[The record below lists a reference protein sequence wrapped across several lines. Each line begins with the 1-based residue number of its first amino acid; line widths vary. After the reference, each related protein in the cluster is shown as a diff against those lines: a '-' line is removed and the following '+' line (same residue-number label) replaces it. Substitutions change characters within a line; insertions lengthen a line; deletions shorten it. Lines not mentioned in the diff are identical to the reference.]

1 MSNGDNVTTQI
12 SREAPFLEDYRRRL
26 MDSVFA
32 ATDQPIVPQGRTIA
46 DFDPFQ
52 QAGFAE
58 AARQLGFTFDPAT
71 GGVTRTG
78 QATFQPFLD
87 QALAGMQTG
96 QQTAAQA
103 VPTAQ
108 LGVGTALQGIPALQ
122 AAQGQFD
129 PSQSN
134 YQQFFDQYQAD
145 VTNQA
150 LKQMDEEAAKAQA
163 NLATQAQRAGAFG
176 GSRFGVQEAELA
188 KNLQDIKSR
197 RITEDLSR
205 NFQQAQAKAMD
216 TFERAQA
223 RNLGVG
229 QALGQAGQGLGQA
242 AQGFLNVG
250 TGQAQLGQGIAGLG
264 QLGFG
269 LGQQG
274 VGTLGTIGGQRQ
286 ARQQALSDEDLRLTT
301 ARQQEPLARL
311 RFVQDQLSR
320 VPSAQ
325 QRTIEQPIPFT
336 NPLLGAI
343 GAGISGLGTFGS
355 IFGNQGSS

>member
-1 MSNGDNVTTQI
+1 
-12 SREAPFLEDYRRRL
+12 

-32 ATDQPIVPQGRTIA
+32 ATDQPIVPQERAISP
-46 DFDPFQ
+46 FDEFQ
-52 QAGFAE
+52 TAGFGE

-71 GGVTRTG
+71 GSLTRTG
-78 QATFQPFLD
+78 QAAFQPDLD
-87 QALAGMQTG
+87 AARA
-96 QQTAAQA
+96 AAQA
-103 VPTAQ
+103 
-108 LGVGTALQGIPALQ
+108 GIPALQ

-163 NLATQAQRAGAFG
+163 NLATQAQKAGAFG

-197 RITEDLSR
+197 RISEDLSR

-229 QALGQAGQGLGQA
+229 QALGQAAQGLGS
-242 AQGFLNVG
+242 
-250 TGQAQLGQGIAGLG
+250 LG

-269 LGQQG
+269 LGQAG
-274 VGTLGTIGGQRQ
+274 IATLGTIGGQRQ
-286 ARQQALSDEDLRLTT
+286 ARNQALADEALRLTT
-301 ARQQEPLARL
+301 ARQQEPLNRL

-355 IFGNQGSS
+355 IFGAGQQ

>member
-1 MSNGDNVTTQI
+1 MANGDNVSTQI

-32 ATDQPIVPQGRTIA
+32 ATDKPIVPQERAISP
-46 DFDPFQ
+46 FDEFQ
-52 QAGFAE
+52 TTGFGE

-71 GGVTRTG
+71 GSLTRTG
-78 QATFQPFLD
+78 QAAFQPDLD
-87 QALAGMQTG
+87 AARA
-96 QQTAAQA
+96 AAQA
-103 VPTAQ
+103 
-108 LGVGTALQGIPALQ
+108 GIPALQ

-129 PSQSN
+129 PSKSN

-145 VTNQA
+145 VTQQA
-150 LKQMDEEAAKAQA
+150 LKQMDEEAAKAQSD
-163 NLATQAQRAGAFG
+163 LATRAQRAGAFG
-176 GSRFGVQEAELA
+176 GSRFGVQEAELS

-197 RITEDLSR
+197 RISEDLSR

-229 QALGQAGQGLGQA
+229 QALGQAAQGLGS
-242 AQGFLNVG
+242 
-250 TGQAQLGQGIAGLG
+250 LG

-269 LGQQG
+269 LGQAG
-274 VGTLGTIGGQRQ
+274 IGTLGTIVGQRQ
-286 ARQQALSDEDLRLTT
+286 ARNQALADETLRLTT
-301 ARQQEPLARL
+301 ARQQEPLNRL

-325 QRTIEQPIPFT
+325 QRTIEQPVPFT

-355 IFGNQGSS
+355 IFGAGQQ

>member
-1 MSNGDNVTTQI
+1 MANGDNVTTQI

-32 ATDQPIVPQGRTIA
+32 ATDKPIVPQERAISP
-46 DFDPFQ
+46 FDEFQ
-52 QAGFAE
+52 TTGFGE

-71 GGVTRTG
+71 GSLTRTG
-78 QATFQPFLD
+78 QAAFQPDLD
-87 QALAGMQTG
+87 AARA
-96 QQTAAQA
+96 AAQA
-103 VPTAQ
+103 
-108 LGVGTALQGIPALQ
+108 GIPALQ

-129 PSQSN
+129 PSKSN

-145 VTNQA
+145 VTQQA
-150 LKQMDEEAAKAQA
+150 LKQMDEEAAKAQSD
-163 NLATQAQRAGAFG
+163 LATRAQRAGAFG
-176 GSRFGVQEAELA
+176 GSRFGVQEAELS

-197 RITEDLSR
+197 RISEDLSR

-229 QALGQAGQGLGQA
+229 QALGLAAQGLGS
-242 AQGFLNVG
+242 
-250 TGQAQLGQGIAGLG
+250 LG

-269 LGQQG
+269 LGQAG
-274 VGTLGTIGGQRQ
+274 IGTLGTIGGQRQ
-286 ARQQALSDEDLRLTT
+286 ARNQALADETLRLTT
-301 ARQQEPLARL
+301 ARQQEPLNRL

-355 IFGNQGSS
+355 IFGAGQQ

>member
-1 MSNGDNVTTQI
+1 MANGDNVTTQI

-32 ATDQPIVPQGRTIA
+32 ATDQPIVPQERAISPV
-46 DFDPFQ
+46 DEFQ
-52 QAGFAE
+52 TAGFGE

-71 GGVTRTG
+71 GSLTRTG
-78 QATFQPFLD
+78 QAAFQPDLD
-87 QALAGMQTG
+87 AARA
-96 QQTAAQA
+96 AAQA
-103 VPTAQ
+103 
-108 LGVGTALQGIPALQ
+108 GIPALQ

-163 NLATQAQRAGAFG
+163 NLAPQAQRAGAFG

-197 RITEDLSR
+197 RISEDLSR

-229 QALGQAGQGLGQA
+229 QALGQAAQGLGS
-242 AQGFLNVG
+242 
-250 TGQAQLGQGIAGLG
+250 LG

-269 LGQQG
+269 LGQAG
-274 VGTLGTIGGQRQ
+274 IGTLGTIGGQTQ
-286 ARQQALSDEDLRLTT
+286 ARNQALADEALRLTT
-301 ARQQEPLARL
+301 ARQQEPVNRL

-355 IFGNQGSS
+355 IFGGAGQQ

>member
-1 MSNGDNVTTQI
+1 MANGDNVTTQI

-32 ATDQPIVPQGRTIA
+32 ATDQPIVPQERAISP
-46 DFDPFQ
+46 FDEFQ
-52 QAGFAE
+52 TAGFGE

-71 GGVTRTG
+71 GSLTRTG
-78 QATFQPFLD
+78 QAAFQPDLD
-87 QALAGMQTG
+87 AARA
-96 QQTAAQA
+96 AAQA
-103 VPTAQ
+103 
-108 LGVGTALQGIPALQ
+108 GIPALQ

-197 RITEDLSR
+197 RISEDLSR

-229 QALGQAGQGLGQA
+229 QALGQAAQGLGS
-242 AQGFLNVG
+242 
-250 TGQAQLGQGIAGLG
+250 LG

-269 LGQQG
+269 LGQAG
-274 VGTLGTIGGQRQ
+274 IATLGTIGGQRQ
-286 ARQQALSDEDLRLTT
+286 ARNQALADEALRLTT
-301 ARQQEPLARL
+301 ARQQEPLNRL

-355 IFGNQGSS
+355 IFGAGQQ

>member
-1 MSNGDNVTTQI
+1 MANGDNVTTQI

-32 ATDQPIVPQGRTIA
+32 ATDQPITPQERAIA
-46 DFDPFQ
+46 PFEEFQ
-52 QAGFAE
+52 QAGFGE
-58 AARQLGFTFDPAT
+58 AARQLGFTFDPQT
-71 GGVTRTG
+71 GSVTRTG
-78 QATFQPFLD
+78 VASFQPFLD
-87 QALAGMQTG
+87 QALAGMQAG
-96 QQTAAQA
+96 QQTAAS
-103 VPTAQ
+103 
-108 LGVGTALQGIPALQ
+108 GIPALQ

-145 VTNQA
+145 VTQQA

-163 NLATQAQRAGAFG
+163 NLATQAQKAGAFG

-197 RITEDLSR
+197 RISEDLSR

-229 QALGQAGQGLGQA
+229 QALGQAGQGQA
-242 AQGFLNVG
+242 N
-250 TGQAQLGQGIAGLG
+250 LGQGIAGLG

-286 ARQQALSDEDLRLTT
+286 ARNQALADETLRLTT
-301 ARQQEPLARL
+301 ARQQEPLNRL

-343 GAGISGLGTFGS
+343 GAGISGLGTFGAL
-355 IFGNQGSS
+355 FGNQGSS

>member
-1 MSNGDNVTTQI
+1 MANGDNVTTQI

-32 ATDQPIVPQGRTIA
+32 ATDKPIVPQERAISP
-46 DFDPFQ
+46 FDEFQ
-52 QAGFAE
+52 TTGFGE

-71 GGVTRTG
+71 GSLTRTG
-78 QATFQPFLD
+78 QAAFQPDLD
-87 QALAGMQTG
+87 AARA
-96 QQTAAQA
+96 AAQA
-103 VPTAQ
+103 
-108 LGVGTALQGIPALQ
+108 GIPALQ

-129 PSQSN
+129 PSKSN

-145 VTNQA
+145 VTQQA
-150 LKQMDEEAAKAQA
+150 LKQMDEEAAKAQSD
-163 NLATQAQRAGAFG
+163 LATRAQRAGAFG
-176 GSRFGVQEAELA
+176 GSRFGVQEAELS

-197 RITEDLSR
+197 RISEDLSR

-229 QALGQAGQGLGQA
+229 QALGQAAQGLGS
-242 AQGFLNVG
+242 
-250 TGQAQLGQGIAGLG
+250 LG

-269 LGQQG
+269 LGQAG
-274 VGTLGTIGGQRQ
+274 IGTLGTIGGQRQ
-286 ARQQALSDEDLRLTT
+286 ARNQALADEALRLTT
-301 ARQQEPLARL
+301 ARQQEPLNRL

>member
-1 MSNGDNVTTQI
+1 MANGDNVTTQI

-32 ATDQPIVPQGRTIA
+32 ATDQPIVPQERAIA
-46 DFDPFQ
+46 PFDEFQ
-52 QAGFAE
+52 TAGFGE

-71 GGVTRTG
+71 GSLTRTG
-78 QATFQPFLD
+78 QAAFQPDLD
-87 QALAGMQTG
+87 AARA
-96 QQTAAQA
+96 AAQA
-103 VPTAQ
+103 
-108 LGVGTALQGIPALQ
+108 GIPALQ

-197 RITEDLSR
+197 RISEDLSR

-229 QALGQAGQGLGQA
+229 QALGQAAQGLGS
-242 AQGFLNVG
+242 
-250 TGQAQLGQGIAGLG
+250 LG

-269 LGQQG
+269 LGQAG
-274 VGTLGTIGGQRQ
+274 IGTLGTIGGQRQ
-286 ARQQALSDEDLRLTT
+286 ARNQALADEALRLTT
-301 ARQQEPLARL
+301 ARQQEPLNRL

-355 IFGNQGSS
+355 IFGGAGQQ

>member
-1 MSNGDNVTTQI
+1 MANGDNVTTQI

-32 ATDQPIVPQGRTIA
+32 ATDQPIVPQERAISP
-46 DFDPFQ
+46 FDEFQ
-52 QAGFAE
+52 TAVFGE

-71 GGVTRTG
+71 GSLTRTG
-78 QATFQPFLD
+78 QAAFQPDLD
-87 QALAGMQTG
+87 AARA
-96 QQTAAQA
+96 AAQA
-103 VPTAQ
+103 
-108 LGVGTALQGIPALQ
+108 GIPALQ

-197 RITEDLSR
+197 RISEDLSR

-229 QALGQAGQGLGQA
+229 QALGQAAQGLGS
-242 AQGFLNVG
+242 
-250 TGQAQLGQGIAGLG
+250 LG

-269 LGQQG
+269 LGQAG
-274 VGTLGTIGGQRQ
+274 IATLGTIGGQRQ
-286 ARQQALSDEDLRLTT
+286 ARNQALADEALRLTT
-301 ARQQEPLARL
+301 ARQQEPLNRL

-355 IFGNQGSS
+355 IFGAGQQ

>member
-1 MSNGDNVTTQI
+1 MANGDNVTTQI

-32 ATDQPIVPQGRTIA
+32 ATDKPIVPQERAISP
-46 DFDPFQ
+46 FDEFQ
-52 QAGFAE
+52 TTGFGE

-71 GGVTRTG
+71 GSLTRTG
-78 QATFQPFLD
+78 QAAFQPDLD
-87 QALAGMQTG
+87 AARA
-96 QQTAAQA
+96 AAQA
-103 VPTAQ
+103 
-108 LGVGTALQGIPALQ
+108 GIPALQ

-129 PSQSN
+129 PSKSN

-145 VTNQA
+145 VTQQA
-150 LKQMDEEAAKAQA
+150 LKQMDEEAAKAQSD
-163 NLATQAQRAGAFG
+163 LATRAQRAGAFG
-176 GSRFGVQEAELA
+176 GSRFGVQEAELS

-197 RITEDLSR
+197 RISEDLSR

-229 QALGQAGQGLGQA
+229 QALGQAAQGLGS
-242 AQGFLNVG
+242 
-250 TGQAQLGQGIAGLG
+250 LG

-269 LGQQG
+269 LGQAG
-274 VGTLGTIGGQRQ
+274 IGTLGTIGGQRQ
-286 ARQQALSDEDLRLTT
+286 ARNQALADEALRLTT
-301 ARQQEPLARL
+301 ARQQEPLNRL

-355 IFGNQGSS
+355 IFGAGQQ

>member
-1 MSNGDNVTTQI
+1 MANGDNVTTQI

-32 ATDQPIVPQGRTIA
+32 ATDKPIVPQERAIA
-46 DFDPFQ
+46 PFDEFQ
-52 QAGFAE
+52 QAGFGE
-58 AARQLGFTFDPAT
+58 AARQLGFTMDPQT
-71 GGVTRTG
+71 GALTRTG
-78 QATFQPFLD
+78 VASFQPFLD
-87 QALAGMQTG
+87 QALTGMQAG
-96 QQTAAQA
+96 QQTAAS
-103 VPTAQ
+103 
-108 LGVGTALQGIPALQ
+108 GIPALQ

-145 VTNQA
+145 VTQQA
-150 LKQMDEEAAKAQA
+150 LKQMDQEAAKAQA

-197 RITEDLSR
+197 RISEDLSR

-216 TFERAQA
+216 TFERPQA

-229 QALGQAGQGLGQA
+229 QALGQAGQGQA
-242 AQGFLNVG
+242 N
-250 TGQAQLGQGIAGLG
+250 LGQGIAGLG

-286 ARQQALSDEDLRLTT
+286 ARNQALADETLRLTT

-355 IFGNQGSS
+355 IFGAGQQ

>member
-1 MSNGDNVTTQI
+1 MANGDNVTTQI

-32 ATDQPIVPQGRTIA
+32 ATDKPIVPQERAISP
-46 DFDPFQ
+46 FDEFQ
-52 QAGFAE
+52 TTGFGE

-71 GGVTRTG
+71 GSLTRTG
-78 QATFQPFLD
+78 QAAFQPDLD
-87 QALAGMQTG
+87 AARA
-96 QQTAAQA
+96 AAQA
-103 VPTAQ
+103 
-108 LGVGTALQGIPALQ
+108 GIPALQ

-129 PSQSN
+129 PSKSN

-145 VTNQA
+145 VTQQA

-163 NLATQAQRAGAFG
+163 NLATQAQKAGAFG

-197 RITEDLSR
+197 RISEDLSR

-229 QALGQAGQGLGQA
+229 QALGQAGQGQA
-242 AQGFLNVG
+242 S
-250 TGQAQLGQGIAGLG
+250 LGQGIAGLG

-269 LGQQG
+269 LGQQA

-286 ARQQALSDEDLRLTT
+286 ARNQALADEALRLTT

>member
-1 MSNGDNVTTQI
+1 MANGDNVTTQI

-32 ATDQPIVPQGRTIA
+32 ATDQPIVPQERAIA
-46 DFDPFQ
+46 PFDEFQ
-52 QAGFAE
+52 QAGFGE

-78 QATFQPFLD
+78 VASFQPFLD
-87 QALAGMQTG
+87 QALAGMQAG
-96 QQTAAQA
+96 QQTAAS
-103 VPTAQ
+103 
-108 LGVGTALQGIPALQ
+108 GIPALQ

-145 VTNQA
+145 VTQQA

-163 NLATQAQRAGAFG
+163 NLATQAQKAGAFG

-197 RITEDLSR
+197 RISEDLSR

-229 QALGQAGQGLGQA
+229 QALGQAGQGQA
-242 AQGFLNVG
+242 N
-250 TGQAQLGQGIAGLG
+250 LGQGIAGLG

-274 VGTLGTIGGQRQ
+274 IGTLGTIGGQRQ
-286 ARQQALSDEDLRLTT
+286 ARNQALADETLRLTT
-301 ARQQEPLARL
+301 ARQQEPLNRL
-311 RFVQDQLSR
+311 RFIQDQLSR

-343 GAGISGLGTFGS
+343 GAGISGLGTFGA

>member
-1 MSNGDNVTTQI
+1 MANGDNVTTQI

-32 ATDQPIVPQGRTIA
+32 ATDQPIVPQERAIA
-46 DFDPFQ
+46 PFDEFQ
-52 QAGFAE
+52 QAGFGE
-58 AARQLGFTFDPAT
+58 AARQLGFTMDPQT
-71 GGVTRTG
+71 GALTRTG
-78 QATFQPFLD
+78 VASFQPFLD
-87 QALAGMQTG
+87 QALTGMQAG
-96 QQTAAQA
+96 QQTAAS
-103 VPTAQ
+103 
-108 LGVGTALQGIPALQ
+108 GIPALQ

-145 VTNQA
+145 VTQQA
-150 LKQMDEEAAKAQA
+150 LKQMDQEAAKAQA

-197 RITEDLSR
+197 RISEDLSR

-229 QALGQAGQGLGQA
+229 QALGQAGQGQA
-242 AQGFLNVG
+242 N
-250 TGQAQLGQGIAGLG
+250 LGQGIAGLG

-286 ARQQALSDEDLRLTT
+286 ARNQALADETLRLTT

-355 IFGNQGSS
+355 IFGNQGGN

>member
-1 MSNGDNVTTQI
+1 MANGDNVTTQI

-32 ATDQPIVPQGRTIA
+32 ATDQPIVPQERAIA
-46 DFDPFQ
+46 PFDEFQ
-52 QAGFAE
+52 QAGFGE
-58 AARQLGFTFDPAT
+58 AARQLGFTMDPQT
-71 GGVTRTG
+71 GALTRTG
-78 QATFQPFLD
+78 VASFQPFLD
-87 QALAGMQTG
+87 QALTGMQAG
-96 QQTAAQA
+96 QQTAAS
-103 VPTAQ
+103 
-108 LGVGTALQGIPALQ
+108 GIPALQ

-145 VTNQA
+145 VTQQA
-150 LKQMDEEAAKAQA
+150 LKQMDQEAAKAQA

-197 RITEDLSR
+197 RISEDLSR

-229 QALGQAGQGLGQA
+229 QALGQAGQGQA
-242 AQGFLNVG
+242 N
-250 TGQAQLGQGIAGLG
+250 LGQGIAGLG

-286 ARQQALSDEDLRLTT
+286 ARNQALADETLRLTT

-355 IFGNQGSS
+355 IFGNQGTG

>member
-1 MSNGDNVTTQI
+1 MANGDNVSTQI

-32 ATDQPIVPQGRTIA
+32 ATDKPIVPQERAISP
-46 DFDPFQ
+46 FDEFQ
-52 QAGFAE
+52 TTGFGE

-71 GGVTRTG
+71 GSLTRTG
-78 QATFQPFLD
+78 QAAFQPDLD
-87 QALAGMQTG
+87 AARA
-96 QQTAAQA
+96 AAQA
-103 VPTAQ
+103 
-108 LGVGTALQGIPALQ
+108 GIPALQ

-129 PSQSN
+129 PSKSN

-145 VTNQA
+145 VTQQA
-150 LKQMDEEAAKAQA
+150 LKQMDEEAAKAQSD
-163 NLATQAQRAGAFG
+163 LATRAQRAGAFG
-176 GSRFGVQEAELA
+176 GSRFGVQEAELS

-197 RITEDLSR
+197 RISEDLSR

-229 QALGQAGQGLGQA
+229 QALGQAGQGQA
-242 AQGFLNVG
+242 N
-250 TGQAQLGQGIAGLG
+250 LGQGIAGLG

-286 ARQQALSDEDLRLTT
+286 ARNQALADEALRLTT
-301 ARQQEPLARL
+301 ARQQEPLNRL

-355 IFGNQGSS
+355 IFGAGQQ

>member
-1 MSNGDNVTTQI
+1 MANGDNVSTQI

-32 ATDQPIVPQGRTIA
+32 ATDKPIVPQERAISP
-46 DFDPFQ
+46 FDEFQ
-52 QAGFAE
+52 TTGFGE

-71 GGVTRTG
+71 GSLTRTG
-78 QATFQPFLD
+78 QAAFQPDLD
-87 QALAGMQTG
+87 AARA
-96 QQTAAQA
+96 AAQA
-103 VPTAQ
+103 
-108 LGVGTALQGIPALQ
+108 GIPALQ

-129 PSQSN
+129 PSKSN

-145 VTNQA
+145 VTQQA
-150 LKQMDEEAAKAQA
+150 LKQMDEEAAKAQSD
-163 NLATQAQRAGAFG
+163 LATRAQRAGAFG

-197 RITEDLSR
+197 RISEDLSR

-229 QALGQAGQGLGQA
+229 QALGQAAQGLGS
-242 AQGFLNVG
+242 
-250 TGQAQLGQGIAGLG
+250 LG

-269 LGQQG
+269 LGQAG
-274 VGTLGTIGGQRQ
+274 IGTLGTIGGQRQ
-286 ARQQALSDEDLRLTT
+286 ARNQALADETLRLTT
-301 ARQQEPLARL
+301 ARQQEPLNRL

-355 IFGNQGSS
+355 IFGAGQQ

>member
-1 MSNGDNVTTQI
+1 
-12 SREAPFLEDYRRRL
+12 
-26 MDSVFA
+26 MD
-32 ATDQPIVPQGRTIA
+32 PQ
-46 DFDPFQ
+46 
-52 QAGFAE
+52 
-58 AARQLGFTFDPAT
+58 T
-71 GGVTRTG
+71 GALTRTG
-78 QATFQPFLD
+78 VASFQPFLD

-96 QQTAAQA
+96 QQTAAS
-103 VPTAQ
+103 
-108 LGVGTALQGIPALQ
+108 GIPALQ

-145 VTNQA
+145 VTDQA

-197 RITEDLSR
+197 RISEDLSR

-229 QALGQAGQGLGQA
+229 QALGQAGAGQA
-242 AQGFLNVG
+242 S
-250 TGQAQLGQGIAGLG
+250 LGQGIAGLG

-274 VGTLGTIGGQRQ
+274 IGTLGTIGGQRQ
-286 ARQQALSDEDLRLTT
+286 ARDQALADEALRLTT
-301 ARQQEPLARL
+301 ARQQEPLSRL

-355 IFGNQGSS
+355 IFGSGSN

>member
-1 MSNGDNVTTQI
+1 MANGDNVTTQVA
-12 SREAPFLEDYRRRL
+12 REAPFLEDYRRRL

-32 ATDQPIVPQGRTIA
+32 ATDKPIVPQERSISP
-46 DFDPFQ
+46 FDEFQ
-52 QAGFAE
+52 TAGFGE

-71 GGVTRTG
+71 GSLTRTG
-78 QATFQPFLD
+78 QAAFQPDLD
-87 QALAGMQTG
+87 AARA
-96 QQTAAQA
+96 AAQA
-103 VPTAQ
+103 
-108 LGVGTALQGIPALQ
+108 GIPALQ

-145 VTNQA
+145 VTDQA

-197 RITEDLSR
+197 RISEDLSR

-229 QALGQAGQGLGQA
+229 QALGQA
-242 AQGFLNVG
+242 AQGIG
-250 TGQAQLGQGIAGLG
+250 SLG

-269 LGQQG
+269 LGQAG
-274 VGTLGTIGGQRQ
+274 IGTLGTIGGQRQ
-286 ARQQALSDEDLRLTT
+286 ARNQALADETLRLTT
-301 ARQQEPLARL
+301 ARQQEPLNRL

-355 IFGNQGSS
+355 IFGSGSN

>member
-32 ATDQPIVPQGRTIA
+32 ATDKPIVPQERAISP
-46 DFDPFQ
+46 FDEFQ
-52 QAGFAE
+52 TTGFGE

-71 GGVTRTG
+71 GSLTRTG
-78 QATFQPFLD
+78 QAAFQPDLD
-87 QALAGMQTG
+87 AARA
-96 QQTAAQA
+96 AAQA
-103 VPTAQ
+103 
-108 LGVGTALQGIPALQ
+108 GIPALQ

-129 PSQSN
+129 PSKSN

-145 VTNQA
+145 VTQQA
-150 LKQMDEEAAKAQA
+150 LKQMDEEAAKAQSD
-163 NLATQAQRAGAFG
+163 LATRAQRAGAFG

-197 RITEDLSR
+197 RISEDLSR

-229 QALGQAGQGLGQA
+229 QALGQAAQGLGS
-242 AQGFLNVG
+242 
-250 TGQAQLGQGIAGLG
+250 LG

-269 LGQQG
+269 LGQAG
-274 VGTLGTIGGQRQ
+274 IGTLGTIGGQRQ
-286 ARQQALSDEDLRLTT
+286 ARNQALADEALRLTT
-301 ARQQEPLARL
+301 ARQQEPLNRL

-325 QRTIEQPIPFT
+325 QRTIEQPVPFT

-355 IFGNQGSS
+355 IFGAGQQ

>member
-1 MSNGDNVTTQI
+1 MANGDNVTTQI

-32 ATDQPIVPQGRTIA
+32 ATDQPIVPQERAIA
-46 DFDPFQ
+46 PFDEFQ
-52 QAGFAE
+52 QAGFGE
-58 AARQLGFTFDPAT
+58 AARQLGFTMDPQT
-71 GGVTRTG
+71 GALTRTG
-78 QATFQPFLD
+78 VASFQPFLD
-87 QALAGMQTG
+87 QALTGMQAG
-96 QQTAAQA
+96 QQTAAS
-103 VPTAQ
+103 
-108 LGVGTALQGIPALQ
+108 GIPALQ

-145 VTNQA
+145 VTQQA
-150 LKQMDEEAAKAQA
+150 LKQMDQEAAKAQA

-197 RITEDLSR
+197 RISEDLSR

-229 QALGQAGQGLGQA
+229 QALGQAGQGQA
-242 AQGFLNVG
+242 N
-250 TGQAQLGQGIAGLG
+250 LGQGIAGLG

-286 ARQQALSDEDLRLTT
+286 ARNQALADETLRLTT

-355 IFGNQGSS
+355 IFGGAGQQ

>member
-1 MSNGDNVTTQI
+1 MANGDNVSTQI
-12 SREAPFLEDYRRRL
+12 AREAPFLEDYRRRL

-32 ATDQPIVPQGRTIA
+32 ATDKPIVPQERAISP
-46 DFDPFQ
+46 FDEFQ
-52 QAGFAE
+52 TAGFGE

-71 GGVTRTG
+71 GSLTRTG
-78 QATFQPFLD
+78 QAAFQPDLD
-87 QALAGMQTG
+87 AARA
-96 QQTAAQA
+96 AAQA
-103 VPTAQ
+103 
-108 LGVGTALQGIPALQ
+108 GIPALQ

-134 YQQFFDQYQAD
+134 YQQFFDQYQSD

-163 NLATQAQRAGAFG
+163 NLATQAQKAGAFG
-176 GSRFGVQEAELA
+176 GSRFGVQEAELS

-197 RITEDLSR
+197 RISEDLSR

-229 QALGQAGQGLGQA
+229 QALGQAAQGLGS
-242 AQGFLNVG
+242 
-250 TGQAQLGQGIAGLG
+250 LG

-269 LGQQG
+269 LGQAG
-274 VGTLGTIGGQRQ
+274 IATLGTIGGQRQ
-286 ARQQALSDEDLRLTT
+286 ARNQALADEALRLTT
-301 ARQQEPLARL
+301 ARQQEPLNRL

-355 IFGNQGSS
+355 IFCNQGSS

>member
-1 MSNGDNVTTQI
+1 MANGDNVTTQI

-32 ATDQPIVPQGRTIA
+32 ATDKPIVPQERAIA
-46 DFDPFQ
+46 PFDEFQ
-52 QAGFAE
+52 QAGFGE
-58 AARQLGFTFDPAT
+58 AARQLGFTMDPQT
-71 GGVTRTG
+71 GALTRTG
-78 QATFQPFLD
+78 VASFQPFLD
-87 QALAGMQTG
+87 QALTGMQAG
-96 QQTAAQA
+96 QQTAAS
-103 VPTAQ
+103 
-108 LGVGTALQGIPALQ
+108 GIPALQ

-134 YQQFFDQYQAD
+134 YQQFFDQYQAA
-145 VTNQA
+145 VTQQA
-150 LKQMDEEAAKAQA
+150 LKQMDQEAAKAQA

-197 RITEDLSR
+197 RISEDLSR

-229 QALGQAGQGLGQA
+229 QALGQAGQGQA
-242 AQGFLNVG
+242 N
-250 TGQAQLGQGIAGLG
+250 LGQGIAGLG

-286 ARQQALSDEDLRLTT
+286 ARNQALADETLRLTT

>member
-1 MSNGDNVTTQI
+1 MANGDNVSTQI

-32 ATDQPIVPQGRTIA
+32 ATDKPIVPQERAISP
-46 DFDPFQ
+46 FDEFQ
-52 QAGFAE
+52 TTGFGE

-71 GGVTRTG
+71 GS
-78 QATFQPFLD
+78 L
-87 QALAGMQTG
+87 G

-145 VTNQA
+145 VTQQA

-163 NLATQAQRAGAFG
+163 NLATQAQRAGAVG

-197 RITEDLSR
+197 RISEDLSR

-286 ARQQALSDEDLRLTT
+286 ARNQALADEALRLTT
-301 ARQQEPLARL
+301 ARQQEPLNRL

-355 IFGNQGSS
+355 IFGAGQQ

>member
-1 MSNGDNVTTQI
+1 MANGDNVTTQI
-12 SREAPFLEDYRRRL
+12 TREAPFLEDYRRRL

-32 ATDQPIVPQGRTIA
+32 ATDQPIVPQERAISP
-46 DFDPFQ
+46 FDEFQ
-52 QAGFAE
+52 TAGFGE

-71 GGVTRTG
+71 GSLTRTG
-78 QATFQPFLD
+78 QAAFQPDLD
-87 QALAGMQTG
+87 AARA
-96 QQTAAQA
+96 AAQA
-103 VPTAQ
+103 
-108 LGVGTALQGIPALQ
+108 GIPALQ

-150 LKQMDEEAAKAQA
+150 LKQMDEEAAKAQS

-197 RITEDLSR
+197 RISEDLSR

-229 QALGQAGQGLGQA
+229 QALGQAAQGLGS
-242 AQGFLNVG
+242 
-250 TGQAQLGQGIAGLG
+250 LG

-269 LGQQG
+269 LGQAG
-274 VGTLGTIGGQRQ
+274 IGTLGTIGGQRQ
-286 ARQQALSDEDLRLTT
+286 ARNQALADEALRLTT
-301 ARQQEPLARL
+301 ARQQEPLNRL

-325 QRTIEQPIPFT
+325 QRTIEAPVPFT

-355 IFGNQGSS
+355 IFGER

>member
-1 MSNGDNVTTQI
+1 MANGDNVTTQI

-32 ATDQPIVPQGRTIA
+32 ATDQPITPQERAIA
-46 DFDPFQ
+46 PFDEFQ
-52 QAGFAE
+52 QAGFGE
-58 AARQLGFTFDPAT
+58 AARQLGFTFDPQT
-71 GGVTRTG
+71 GSVTRTG
-78 QATFQPFLD
+78 VASFQPFLD
-87 QALAGMQTG
+87 QALAGMQAG
-96 QQTAAQA
+96 QQTAAS
-103 VPTAQ
+103 
-108 LGVGTALQGIPALQ
+108 GIPALQ

-145 VTNQA
+145 VTQQA
-150 LKQMDEEAAKAQA
+150 LKQMDEEAAKAQS
-163 NLATQAQRAGAFG
+163 NLATQAQKAGAFG

-197 RITEDLSR
+197 RISEDLSR

-229 QALGQAGQGLGQA
+229 QALGQAGQGQA
-242 AQGFLNVG
+242 N
-250 TGQAQLGQGIAGLG
+250 LGQGIAGLG

-286 ARQQALSDEDLRLTT
+286 ARNQALADEALRLTT
-301 ARQQEPLARL
+301 ARQQEPLNRL

-325 QRTIEQPIPFT
+325 QRTIEQPVPFT

>member
-1 MSNGDNVTTQI
+1 MANGDNVSTQI

-32 ATDQPIVPQGRTIA
+32 ATDKPIVPQERAISP
-46 DFDPFQ
+46 FDEFQ
-52 QAGFAE
+52 TTGFGE

-71 GGVTRTG
+71 GSLTRTG
-78 QATFQPFLD
+78 QAAFQPDLD
-87 QALAGMQTG
+87 AARA
-96 QQTAAQA
+96 AAQA
-103 VPTAQ
+103 
-108 LGVGTALQGIPALQ
+108 GIPALQ

-129 PSQSN
+129 PSKSN

-145 VTNQA
+145 VTQQA

-197 RITEDLSR
+197 RISEDLSR

-229 QALGQAGQGLGQA
+229 QALGQAAQGLGS
-242 AQGFLNVG
+242 
-250 TGQAQLGQGIAGLG
+250 LG

-269 LGQQG
+269 LGQAG
-274 VGTLGTIGGQRQ
+274 IGTLGTIGGQRQ
-286 ARQQALSDEDLRLTT
+286 ARNQALADEALRLTT
-301 ARQQEPLARL
+301 ARQQEPLNRL

-355 IFGNQGSS
+355 IFGGAGQQ

>member
-1 MSNGDNVTTQI
+1 
-12 SREAPFLEDYRRRL
+12 
-26 MDSVFA
+26 
-32 ATDQPIVPQGRTIA
+32 
-46 DFDPFQ
+46 
-52 QAGFAE
+52 
-58 AARQLGFTFDPAT
+58 
-71 GGVTRTG
+71 
-78 QATFQPFLD
+78 
-87 QALAGMQTG
+87 
-96 QQTAAQA
+96 
-103 VPTAQ
+103 
-108 LGVGTALQGIPALQ
+108 
-122 AAQGQFD
+122 
-129 PSQSN
+129 
-134 YQQFFDQYQAD
+134 
-145 VTNQA
+145 
-150 LKQMDEEAAKAQA
+150 MDEEAAKAQS
-163 NLATQAQRAGAFG
+163 NLATQAQKAGAFG

-197 RITEDLSR
+197 RISEDLSR

-229 QALGQAGQGLGQA
+229 QALGQAGQGQA
-242 AQGFLNVG
+242 N
-250 TGQAQLGQGIAGLG
+250 LGQGIAGLG

-286 ARQQALSDEDLRLTT
+286 ARNQALADEALRLTT
-301 ARQQEPLARL
+301 ARQQEPLNRL

-325 QRTIEQPIPFT
+325 QRTIEQPVPFT

-355 IFGNQGSS
+355 IFGNQGRS

>member
-1 MSNGDNVTTQI
+1 MANGDNVTTQI

-32 ATDQPIVPQGRTIA
+32 ATAQPIVPQERAIA
-46 DFDPFQ
+46 PFDEFQ
-52 QAGFAE
+52 QAGFGE
-58 AARQLGFTFDPAT
+58 AARQLGFTMDPQT
-71 GGVTRTG
+71 GALTRTG
-78 QATFQPFLD
+78 VASFQPFLD
-87 QALAGMQTG
+87 QALTGMQAG
-96 QQTAAQA
+96 QQTAAS
-103 VPTAQ
+103 
-108 LGVGTALQGIPALQ
+108 GIPALQ

-145 VTNQA
+145 VTQQA
-150 LKQMDEEAAKAQA
+150 LKQMDQEAAKAQA

-197 RITEDLSR
+197 RISEDLSR

-229 QALGQAGQGLGQA
+229 QALGQAGQGQA
-242 AQGFLNVG
+242 N
-250 TGQAQLGQGIAGLG
+250 LGQGIAGLG

-286 ARQQALSDEDLRLTT
+286 ARNQALADETLRLTT

>member
-1 MSNGDNVTTQI
+1 MANGDNVTTQI

-32 ATDQPIVPQGRTIA
+32 ATDQPITPQERAIA
-46 DFDPFQ
+46 PFDEFQ
-52 QAGFAE
+52 QAGFGE

-71 GGVTRTG
+71 GGLTRTG
-78 QATFQPFLD
+78 VASFQPFLD
-87 QALAGMQTG
+87 QALAGMQAG
-96 QQTAAQA
+96 QQTAAS
-103 VPTAQ
+103 
-108 LGVGTALQGIPALQ
+108 GIPALQ

-145 VTNQA
+145 VTQEA
-150 LKQMDEEAAKAQA
+150 LKQMDQEAAKAQA
-163 NLATQAQRAGAFG
+163 NLATQAQKAGAFG

-197 RITEDLSR
+197 RISEDLSR

-229 QALGQAGQGLGQA
+229 QALGQAGQGQA
-242 AQGFLNVG
+242 N
-250 TGQAQLGQGIAGLG
+250 LGQGIAGLG

-269 LGQQG
+269 LGQAG
-274 VGTLGTIGGQRQ
+274 IGTLGTIGGQRQ
-286 ARQQALSDEDLRLTT
+286 AREQALDDETLRLTT

>member
-1 MSNGDNVTTQI
+1 MANGDNVTTQI

-32 ATDQPIVPQGRTIA
+32 ATDQPIAP
-46 DFDPFQ
+46 FDEFQ
-52 QAGFAE
+52 QAGFGE

-78 QATFQPFLD
+78 VASFQPFLD
-87 QALAGMQTG
+87 QALAGMQAG
-96 QQTAAQA
+96 QQTAAS
-103 VPTAQ
+103 
-108 LGVGTALQGIPALQ
+108 GIPALQ

-145 VTNQA
+145 VTQQA

-163 NLATQAQRAGAFG
+163 NLATQAQKAGAFG

-197 RITEDLSR
+197 RISEDLSR

-229 QALGQAGQGLGQA
+229 QALGQAGQGQA
-242 AQGFLNVG
+242 N
-250 TGQAQLGQGIAGLG
+250 LGQGIAGLG

-286 ARQQALSDEDLRLTT
+286 ARNQALADETLRLTT
-301 ARQQEPLARL
+301 ARQQEPLNRL

>member
-1 MSNGDNVTTQI
+1 MANGDNVTTQI

-32 ATDQPIVPQGRTIA
+32 ATDKPIVPQERAISP
-46 DFDPFQ
+46 FDEFQ
-52 QAGFAE
+52 TTGFGE

-71 GGVTRTG
+71 GSLTRTG
-78 QATFQPFLD
+78 QAAFQPDLD
-87 QALAGMQTG
+87 AARA
-96 QQTAAQA
+96 AAQA
-103 VPTAQ
+103 
-108 LGVGTALQGIPALQ
+108 GIPALQ

-129 PSQSN
+129 PSKSN

-145 VTNQA
+145 VTQQA
-150 LKQMDEEAAKAQA
+150 LKQMDEEAAKAQSD
-163 NLATQAQRAGAFG
+163 LATRAQRAGAFG
-176 GSRFGVQEAELA
+176 GSRFGVQEAELS

-197 RITEDLSR
+197 RISEDLSR

-229 QALGQAGQGLGQA
+229 QALGQA
-242 AQGFLNVG
+242 AQGIG
-250 TGQAQLGQGIAGLG
+250 SLG

-269 LGQQG
+269 LGQAG
-274 VGTLGTIGGQRQ
+274 IGTLGTIGGQRQ
-286 ARQQALSDEDLRLTT
+286 ARNQALADETLRLTT
-301 ARQQEPLARL
+301 ARQQEPLNRL

-355 IFGNQGSS
+355 IFGAGQQ

>member
-1 MSNGDNVTTQI
+1 MANGDNVSTQI

-32 ATDQPIVPQGRTIA
+32 ETDKPIVPQERAISP
-46 DFDPFQ
+46 FDEFQ
-52 QAGFAE
+52 TTGFGE

-71 GGVTRTG
+71 GSLTRTG
-78 QATFQPFLD
+78 QAAFQPDLD
-87 QALAGMQTG
+87 AARA
-96 QQTAAQA
+96 AAQA
-103 VPTAQ
+103 
-108 LGVGTALQGIPALQ
+108 GIPALQ

-129 PSQSN
+129 PSKSN

-145 VTNQA
+145 VTQQA
-150 LKQMDEEAAKAQA
+150 LKQMDEEAAKAQSD
-163 NLATQAQRAGAFG
+163 LATRAQRAGAFG

-197 RITEDLSR
+197 RISEDLSR

-229 QALGQAGQGLGQA
+229 QALGQAAQGLGS
-242 AQGFLNVG
+242 
-250 TGQAQLGQGIAGLG
+250 LG

-269 LGQQG
+269 LGQAG
-274 VGTLGTIGGQRQ
+274 IGTLGTIGGQRQ
-286 ARQQALSDEDLRLTT
+286 ARNQALADETLRLTT
-301 ARQQEPLARL
+301 ARQQEPLNRL

-325 QRTIEQPIPFT
+325 QRTIAQPVPFT

-355 IFGNQGSS
+355 IFGAGPQ